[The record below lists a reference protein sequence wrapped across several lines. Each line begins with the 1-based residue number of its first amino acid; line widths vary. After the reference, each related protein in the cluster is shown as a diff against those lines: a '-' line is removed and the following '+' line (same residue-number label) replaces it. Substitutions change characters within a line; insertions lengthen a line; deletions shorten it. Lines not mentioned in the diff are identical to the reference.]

1 MKLNVDKSFISALI
15 HSGELSTVKDK
26 QIRNNFLG
34 AEARRIYKFCCG
46 YFEAHGKMPSERVLK
61 RQFPDYE
68 FDRVYDEELDDNVIG
83 TEEPLT
89 YWCDELRNKVKH
101 NKLGDT
107 AEEIIDKLNDKDLDG
122 AYSVLKKA
130 LITIEDDVE
139 ETTAIDVTQTGEDRK
154 ARYTKRR
161 DCQGLIGIPT
171 GISGLDFM
179 LKGFQ
184 DKQLI
189 TLIASTGVGKANP
202 VTTPVLTPNGFKP
215 MGDVKVGDYVIS
227 RYGKPEKVV
236 GIYPQGMKDVY
247 EITFKDGTKSYC
259 CKDHLW
265 VYKTVDDMRRHND
278 YRVDTLENILSKH
291 PVRRGKSFNIHIP
304 VCDPVEFEKIPEL
317 PLDPYVLGVL
327 LGDGGFTTDRISLS
341 TVEMDILEKCNA
353 TLREW
358 GEFTSTSDF
367 NCSYLFKSVNFKENK
382 LYRTIGSLGLLKHK
396 SIDKFIPKQY
406 LYAKVEDRMNLLKGL
421 MDTDGHIG
429 LNGSFSFST
438 FSDSLAEDFM
448 FLCRSLGYRCTQHT
462 NSRDN
467 EIKITILTDDVIFSS
482 KKHLYR
488 LSQCPVRNCKVDKK
502 CMAITSVTK
511 LPEKQECQC
520 IMVDSE
526 DHTYLCND
534 FIVTHN
540 TWLEC
545 IVGAYMQRN
554 NYRVLHFTT
563 EMSEEQIIDRYDA
576 LQTAYYHGGFNYARF
591 TDGKLTPEEEANY
604 FDYLENISPKLEK
617 LIVDTAEGASGVSA
631 KIDLYEPDIV
641 MIDGAYLM
649 IDDLGAKDDW
659 LRVTNIW
666 RSLKKIAK
674 NKNIPIFVNTQTDST
689 TSKKTGAGLE
699 NIGFSKAIGHDSD
712 IVFTLFRDEQMIEDK
727 EAKVKLLK
735 HREGSLG
742 SLMMTWDFKTMN
754 FQEIY
759 SEYDKSDV
767 EEVEEKSDEPKN
779 KSGKKKPLK
788 KKKNKGIELE

>member
-34 AEARRIYKFCCG
+34 AEARRIYKFCCS

-184 DKQLI
+184 KKQLI
-189 TLIASTGVGKANP
+189 TLIASTGVGK
-202 VTTPVLTPNGFKP
+202 
-215 MGDVKVGDYVIS
+215 
-227 RYGKPEKVV
+227 
-236 GIYPQGMKDVY
+236 
-247 EITFKDGTKSYC
+247 
-259 CKDHLW
+259 
-265 VYKTVDDMRRHND
+265 
-278 YRVDTLENILSKH
+278 
-291 PVRRGKSFNIHIP
+291 
-304 VCDPVEFEKIPEL
+304 
-317 PLDPYVLGVL
+317 
-327 LGDGGFTTDRISLS
+327 
-341 TVEMDILEKCNA
+341 
-353 TLREW
+353 
-358 GEFTSTSDF
+358 
-367 NCSYLFKSVNFKENK
+367 
-382 LYRTIGSLGLLKHK
+382 
-396 SIDKFIPKQY
+396 
-406 LYAKVEDRMNLLKGL
+406 
-421 MDTDGHIG
+421 
-429 LNGSFSFST
+429 
-438 FSDSLAEDFM
+438 
-448 FLCRSLGYRCTQHT
+448 
-462 NSRDN
+462 
-467 EIKITILTDDVIFSS
+467 
-482 KKHLYR
+482 
-488 LSQCPVRNCKVDKK
+488 
-502 CMAITSVTK
+502 
-511 LPEKQECQC
+511 
-520 IMVDSE
+520 
-526 DHTYLCND
+526 
-534 FIVTHN
+534 

-576 LQTAYYHGGFNYARF
+576 LQTAYYHNGFNYSRF